1 MNHNHDRTM
10 DRPRAHDLS
19 PRTYKATVLRKVP
32 LTMSRSVVGGTT
44 PRQTAPRTAH
54 VAPAATHVAPAA
66 FRRGFCD
73 LCADPQL
80 LASVV
85 CCSCTA
91 TAQMYARVAHRPARC
106 YPIALTLWA
115 TVFLGSVL
123 MSVQNALHRGSVA
136 FGLVSSAGILVG
148 FAGTLVSTS
157 ALCYARRRQRV
168 RDRIEEGCG
177 GALSDCCESY
187 WCPWCV
193 LSQTMA
199 QEGITSD
206 TYDPWSPTAT

>member
-1 MNHNHDRTM
+1 M
-10 DRPRAHDLS
+10 DRPRARDLS
-19 PRTYKATVLRKVP
+19 PRAYKAIVLGKVP

-44 PRQTAPRTAH
+44 PRQAVHPH
-54 VAPAATHVAPAA
+54 PAAHATHPAA

-91 TAQMYARVAHRPARC
+91 TAQMYARVAHRPAWC
-106 YPIALTLWA
+106 YPIALILWA
-115 TVFLGSVL
+115 TVLVGSVL

-136 FGLVSSAGILVG
+136 YGAVAAAGSLVG

-168 RDRIEEGCG
+168 RDHIEEGWCG
-177 GALSDCCESY
+177 PLSDCCESY